1 MKVYTIPMIS
11 QAITAAVTLIQINNT
26 ATRLLVLLGARITN
40 EASESSEQL
49 GVQILKVT
57 TAGTGTSTTPVPV
70 EPNQGAAG
78 FNSTTDHTAEGTA
91 STVQWSDSFNL
102 VGGGWIYM
110 PVPEARIWVAPSAR
124 LAIKLAT
131 APGASVN
138 LNAVAEV
145 GEVG

>member
-11 QAITAAVTLIQINNT
+11 QAITAAVTLIQMNAT
-26 ATRLLVLLGARITN
+26 STRLLVLLGCRITN
-40 EASESSEQL
+40 PESESSEQL

-70 EPNQGAAG
+70 EENQGAAG
-78 FNSTTDHTAEGTA
+78 FTASTDHTAEGTA
-91 STVQWSDSFNL
+91 STVHWSDSFNL
-102 VGGGWIYM
+102 VGAGWIYT
-110 PVPEARIWVAPSAR
+110 PVPEARIWVPPSGR

-131 APGASVN
+131 APGASIN